1 MPGRNHTLPHVLWP
15 RYGADMQIL
24 GGIISFVVALAGIW
38 TVTGYFVPGWAT
50 AVGVALVVIVSFA
63 HAGTLDLESLG
74 WKRSQ
79 DKASSESC
87 RSIDAVRWGP
97 GRLLP
102 SGRQRGIGLSEE

>member
-1 MPGRNHTLPHVLWP
+1 MLWP

-24 GGIISFVVALAGIW
+24 CGIISFVVALAGIW

-50 AVGVALVVIVSFA
+50 AVGLALVVIVSFA

-97 GRLLP
+97 RTVASLG
-102 SGRQRGIGLSEE
+102 SAAGIGLSE

>member
-24 GGIISFVVALAGIW
+24 CGIISFVVALAGIW

-63 HAGTLDLESLG
+63 HAGTLAPESLG
-74 WKRSQ
+74 WKR
-79 DKASSESC
+79 
-87 RSIDAVRWGP
+87 
-97 GRLLP
+97 
-102 SGRQRGIGLSEE
+102 